1 MGGVAGAIA
10 AAGIAVG
17 AMGIAPR
24 QADASSVC
32 IGVSVGAPMYVPP
45 PVMYQPP
52 VYYAPPVYQPPV
64 YYAPPVYQPPVYYAP
79 PVYQPPVYQQYYQ
92 PTISNFGLTVGPRG
106 FGINLGSFGPGGFLN
121 FNLRSFRR
129 FRR

>member
-64 YYAPPVYQPPVYYAP
+64 Y
-79 PVYQPPVYQQYYQ
+79 QQYYQ